1 MKKTVFIFDLNR
13 VIPKEEAEKLRS
25 ELVAQIA
32 SGVLL
37 VPDEVTYVEALEAE
51 GYMCGVDFA
60 NCELVNPAEPERKPD
75 NGAVFNITRRVG
87 DKINL
92 RELKAA
98 IKAGRGY
105 ELIRPGDELEF
116 TLSNGEAVKAVCGK
130 YIGDR
135 RVRFAMKDALAE
147 RWVMNKT
154 ATNEGG
160 YLKSEGRRHVLEDI
174 LPMFPEELRELMEPR
189 PMVEVIDGEKHEYAD
204 TLWLPSA
211 TDVFGAGEYWD
222 EEPDSVQLDIFKLE
236 RERVKEIAGYGSANW
251 WLRSPLASD
260 SSDFV
265 FVSTDG
271 TVNGYDAFY
280 SCGFAPGFDL

>member
-60 NCELVNPAEPERKPD
+60 NCELVNPAEPRRELDR
-75 NGAVFNITRRVG
+75 GAVFNITRRVG
-87 DKINL
+87 DKISL

-116 TLSNGEAVKAVCGK
+116 TLSNGETVKAVCGK
-130 YIGDR
+130 YISES
-135 RVRFAMKDALAE
+135 RVRFVLKDALAE
-147 RWVMNKT
+147 RWVMNKD

-174 LPMFPEELRELMEPR
+174 LPMFPEELREFMEPR
-189 PMVEVIDGEKHEYAD
+189 SMVEIIDGEKHEYAD

-236 RERVKEIAGYGSANW
+236 RERVKEIAGYGSAIW
-251 WLRSPLASD
+251 WLRSPRAGT
-260 SSDFV
+260 SSRFV
-265 FVSTDG
+265 RVHTAG
-271 TVNGYDAFY
+271 TVGGSAAY
-280 SCGFAPGFDL
+280 SSIGFAPGFDL